1 MKTDIYYKDP
11 FRNTPWT
18 GRLILA
24 ALGTVLA
31 VALAMA
37 LNGHTLGNTTLMVA
51 FAFSV
56 VSTMAALVLL
66 GRIGRYTKICRR
78 IYVMVWTAYVSAVFG
93 RLSSKLWSPAF
104 MSSTIFSAVWMI
116 VMGFIQ
122 IPNMLRALEIRRAE
136 DQIETEMLRNNSSNF
151 HRTDD
156 RTSVDDPFYNL
167 NE

>member
-1 MKTDIYYKDP
+1 MKSDIYYKDP

-18 GRLILA
+18 GRFILA

-31 VALAMA
+31 VAFAMTF
-37 LNGHTLGNTTLMVA
+37 NGHVLENTTLMAA

-56 VSTMAALVLL
+56 VSTMVALVLL
-66 GRIGRYTKICRR
+66 GRVGRYTKICRR
-78 IYVMVWTAYVSAVFG
+78 IYVMVWTTYVSAVFG

-116 VMGFIQ
+116 FMGLLQ

-136 DQIETEMLRNNSSNF
+136 DMVETEILRNNSSNF

-156 RTSVDDPFYNL
+156 RTPVDDPFYNL
-167 NE
+167 DR